1 METIFTQRVGA
12 TKELIKKASMCKHC
26 LNTAIKT
33 YETTNVCESHYKTF
47 KGLDQMGSD
56 Y

>member
-1 METIFTQRVGA
+1 MNTTFEQRVEK
-12 TKELIKKASMCKHC
+12 TEDLIKKANMCKHC
-26 LNTAIKT
+26 LNTATKV

-47 KGLDQMGSD
+47 KALDQMGSD